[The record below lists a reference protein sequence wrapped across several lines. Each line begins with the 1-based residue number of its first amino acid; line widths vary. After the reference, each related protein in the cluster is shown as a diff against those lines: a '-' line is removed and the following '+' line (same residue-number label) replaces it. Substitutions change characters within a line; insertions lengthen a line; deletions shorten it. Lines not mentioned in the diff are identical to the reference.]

1 MKVFIFLTML
11 LLCSSF
17 SYAEGLDTLIAVAR
31 SQGDIQ
37 KAYKEETET
46 FNDVKRAVDKGSIK
60 NGQSKEEI
68 RKKYGEPVISTQ
80 DFTTKREKWV
90 YKPAASTY
98 SEGIR
103 IYLFFDKD
111 SNLDEILVEGQGEAK
126 N

>member
-1 MKVFIFLTML
+1 MKVSMFLVL
-11 LLCSSF
+11 FLFCSSF

-46 FNDVKRAVDKGSIK
+46 FNDVKRGIDRGSIK
-60 NGQSKEEI
+60 KGQPKEDI
-68 RKKYGEPVISTQ
+68 RKNYGEPVVSTQ
-80 DFTTKREKWV
+80 DFTTKMEKWI

-111 SNLDEILVEGQGEAK
+111 GNLGEILVEGQEKAK
-126 N
+126 S